1 MVDNSDNEEDNPF
14 AFAEKTEEM
23 KIILGNNKSILL
35 KQILI
40 LTENMTE
47 EGKIILNDLNIEI
60 EIFYIDRQYICFTIS
75 GKTINDIL
83 RNPLKII
90 ICNHEIEIVSSEQL
104 DFVLSKYYKNPKIFC
119 SWGKTTDVTIRY
131 LLYHWN
137 HFISIIEYDEI
148 KPMTEFEVNSVVN
161 ENNSTFFNKIFS
173 SPQEFEK
180 NFNYYFKLGEKNKQL
195 QGFFYIFDDT
205 KNSRYNI
212 AFEFIENKNFG
223 KKLFYFGASGKGK
236 SITLIGALKYLAP
249 HKRIRTLYVNCK
261 TLKTLLEEEKYK
273 IVKKILS
280 DEILYLFYEDYKNY
294 LNCFEKIKFFNFE
307 GGLGFW
313 PLIDI
318 ILKECLQI
326 KRVYVI
332 GFDQYDDSVDLKNY
346 LNLLE
351 ERYLKK
357 NFKFIV
363 ISSMNEKYTRQRKLN
378 LIFEQSSSKYV
389 HELDNLLDNF
399 DTNFNENELD
409 AFNKLGKTFKAYNEI
424 QLYSNKIGELK
435 EYIKEKKKEIFI

>member
-1 MVDNSDNEEDNPF
+1 M
-14 AFAEKTEEM
+14 
-23 KIILGNNKSILL
+23 
-35 KQILI
+35 
-40 LTENMTE
+40 
-47 EGKIILNDLNIEI
+47 
-60 EIFYIDRQYICFTIS
+60 
-75 GKTINDIL
+75 
-83 RNPLKII
+83 
-90 ICNHEIEIVSSEQL
+90 
-104 DFVLSKYYKNPKIFC
+104 
-119 SWGKTTDVTIRY
+119 
-131 LLYHWN
+131 
-137 HFISIIEYDEI
+137 
-148 KPMTEFEVNSVVN
+148 
-161 ENNSTFFNKIFS
+161 
-173 SPQEFEK
+173 
-180 NFNYYFKLGEKNKQL
+180 
-195 QGFFYIFDDT
+195 
-205 KNSRYNI
+205 
-212 AFEFIENKNFG
+212 
-223 KKLFYFGASGKGK
+223 
-236 SITLIGALKYLAP
+236 AP

-378 LIFEQSSSKYV
+378 LIFEQSNSKYV

-435 EYIKEKKKEIFI
+435 EYIKEKKKKYLFKFISFYNKLQKKYNSNLNEEEIMDISEEKYEKILSFKINYKYSEDEIKERIINIPFRFFNVSFLKDYYIIQVAFPLINEI